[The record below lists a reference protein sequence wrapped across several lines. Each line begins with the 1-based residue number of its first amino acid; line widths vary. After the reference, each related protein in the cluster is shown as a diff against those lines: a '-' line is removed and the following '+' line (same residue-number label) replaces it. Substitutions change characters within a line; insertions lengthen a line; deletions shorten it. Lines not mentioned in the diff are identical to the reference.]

1 MDDIAKL
8 ALYLFADFKI
18 SKNMT
23 KKMFFLLCAAIAVL
37 LASALSSCEKDSYQ
51 KSPITEKF
59 FKIVDETHI
68 NTYDQLEIL
77 CTANKEVSF
86 EIRVQDDQYAID
98 TLYIAEDEDMDR
110 NFMYGSYE
118 DDAVFEDENIL
129 FSFKYRDADD
139 VVKNS
144 VRVIGMLQKSQSSTA
159 EDPDYLLCKSDVV
172 LKATIQPM
180 EMIGNRKIAK
190 VLYELKCDSIVLA
203 SATQNFLVIK
213 YK

>member
-1 MDDIAKL
+1 MYEI
-8 ALYLFADFKI
+8 FKF
-18 SKNMT
+18 SKNMRQ
-23 KKMFFLLCAAIAVL
+23 KKSFLLCAAIAVL
-37 LASALSSCEKDSYQ
+37 LAGALSSCEKDSYQ

-86 EIRVQDDQYAID
+86 EIRVQDDQDAID

-110 NFMYGSYE
+110 NFMHGSYE

-144 VRVIGMLQKSQSSTA
+144 VRVIGMLQKSQNSKA
-159 EDPDYLLCKSDVV
+159 EDPDYLLCKSNVV
-172 LKATIQPM
+172 LKATIQPTEM
-180 EMIGNRKIAK
+180 EGNRKIAK
-190 VLYELKCDSIVLA
+190 VLYELKCGNILLA
-203 SATQNFLVIK
+203 SATQKFILSI
-213 YK
+213 

>member
-1 MDDIAKL
+1 MKQK
-8 ALYLFADFKI
+8 KI
-18 SKNMT
+18 
-23 KKMFFLLCAAIAVL
+23 FLLSAAIAVL
-37 LASALSSCEKDSYQ
+37 LAGALSSCEKDSYQ

-86 EIRVQDDQYAID
+86 EIRVQDDQDAID

-144 VRVIGMLQKSQSSTA
+144 VRVIGMLQKSQNSKA
-159 EDPDYLLCKSDVV
+159 EDPDYLLCKSNVV
-172 LKATIQPM
+172 LKATIQPTEM
-180 EMIGNRKIAK
+180 EGNRKIAK
-190 VLYELKCDSIVLA
+190 VLYELKCGNILLA
-203 SATQNFLVIK
+203 SATQKFILSI
-213 YK
+213 

>member
-1 MDDIAKL
+1 MKQK
-8 ALYLFADFKI
+8 KI
-18 SKNMT
+18 
-23 KKMFFLLCAAIAVL
+23 FLLSAAIAVL

-86 EIRVQDDQYAID
+86 EIRVQDDQDAID

-144 VRVIGMLQKSQSSTA
+144 VRVIGMLQKSQNSKA
-159 EDPDYLLCKSDVV
+159 EDPDYLLCKSNVV
-172 LKATIQPM
+172 LKATIQPTEM
-180 EMIGNRKIAK
+180 EGNRKIAK
-190 VLYELKCDSIVLA
+190 VLYELKCGNILLA
-203 SATQNFLVIK
+203 SATQKFILSI
-213 YK
+213 